1 MSYEITVSM
10 TLTSCNPEGQELIVI
25 ILLTNMGIGCQIN
38 ERFLQKIQEHSHVY
52 MFISEH
58 EDGIIVDL
66 ESHS

>member
-1 MSYEITVSM
+1 MKDFFKKY
-10 TLTSCNPEGQELIVI
+10 
-25 ILLTNMGIGCQIN
+25 
-38 ERFLQKIQEHSHVY
+38 KKHSHGY